1 MLQGRYPIREE
12 KSRSERCED
21 KKRMANCL
29 RYAPRLGSPSFMY
42 TYLSTSEYCM
52 ITFQI
57 RQVRLCMRNY
67 IVGEL
72 QSQPHAPTGPR
83 HDKTLPI
90 AFRAA
95 IARYQPQKRSPPFRV
110 PAEGAGKILFSFCE
124 ARSDRLR
131 ESVKSVC
138 PQKSSQRY
146 AFRSKSIQNA
156 IDRRLL
162 LRTNRANEGKE
173 RRSTEYTLGCSSV
186 SGIELPAS
194 RNLTDYSAILLSAA
208 SKAVTRPR

>member
-12 KSRSERCED
+12 KSRSERCVD

-29 RYAPRLGSPSFMY
+29 RYAPRLGSPSFVY
-42 TYLSTSEYCM
+42 TYLSTSEYCT
-52 ITFQI
+52 ITFHN

-72 QSQPHAPTGPR
+72 QSQPSAPSGPR

-90 AFRAA
+90 AA
-95 IARYQPQKRSPPFRV
+95 IARCHPQKRSPPFRV
-110 PAEGAGKILFSFCE
+110 PAEGAGKILSSFCE

-131 ESVKSVC
+131 ESVKSVG
-138 PQKSSQRY
+138 PQQSSQRY
-146 AFRSKSIQNA
+146 AFRSKSIQNV
-156 IDRRLL
+156 INRRLL

-186 SGIELPAS
+186 SGISLAAS